1 MSDKTTEAGRTA
13 QYKDIIIEDAYWQIF
28 INDSARLTLCRN
40 ALLVRRA
47 ETYFFFCIISLGL
60 CAEDYILI
68 YCLLWLDLCLSLGLN
83 HILFTADLLYYFLS
97 VLLFCPNIA
106 V

>member
-13 QYKDIIIEDAYWQIF
+13 QYKDTIIEDAYWQIF
-28 INDSARLTLCRN
+28 INDSAADLMQKCFISQAGGSVFL
-40 ALLVRRA
+40 
-47 ETYFFFCIISLGL
+47 FCIISLGL
-60 CAEDYILI
+60 CAEDYISI

-83 HILFTADLLYYFLS
+83 HILFTADLLYCFLS

>member
-1 MSDKTTEAGRTA
+1 MRLPWLCIKEYMSDKTTEVRLTA

-47 ETYFFFCIISLGL
+47 EAYFFFVLYLLAYAPKII
-60 CAEDYILI
+60 
-68 YCLLWLDLCLSLGLN
+68 
-83 HILFTADLLYYFLS
+83 F
-97 VLLFCPNIA
+97 
-106 V
+106 

>member
-1 MSDKTTEAGRTA
+1 MKQLNPDEQLNIKLQLSRMLIGRFYKCFRPPDLMQKCFISQAGRNV
-13 QYKDIIIEDAYWQIF
+13 F
-28 INDSARLTLCRN
+28 L
-40 ALLVRRA
+40 
-47 ETYFFFCIISLGL
+47 FCIISLGL

-83 HILFTADLLYYFLS
+83 HILFTADLLYCFLS